1 MEFLPNIYKW
11 IEILLRWSHVMFAIL
26 WVGNSF
32 LFNYL
37 DNKLE
42 KNTSSKEV
50 DAEGILQHSG
60 WFYRLERLK
69 VAPEQFSKNL
79 IIFKWQSY
87 LTFITGILLLTIIY
101 YANSNILMIDKRVNE
116 NITPLMG
123 IAISIFSII
132 GSWLIYD
139 LICKSK
145 LINNKIIFPVVL
157 LIIGAV
163 ISFCLTKFFGQ
174 KFAFLSVGVILGCI
188 MFFNVFFVIIPN
200 GKNITS
206 SALSKKE
213 FDLNLSISAKIRSVH
228 NNIITFLVLFVMLSG
243 HASFIWVSPY
253 NWIILLLLAIILG
266 FIRHFFNLKAKKN
279 FKVLQ

>member
-1 MEFLPNIYKW
+1 MEFLSYISEW

-26 WVGNSF
+26 WIGNSF
-32 LFNYL
+32 LFNFL

-42 KNTSSKEV
+42 KNMTSGEV
-50 DAEGILQHSG
+50 DADGILQHSG
-60 WFYRLERLK
+60 WFYRVERLK
-69 VAPEQFSKNL
+69 VAPKNFSKNL
-79 IIFKWQSY
+79 IVFKWQSY
-87 LTFITGILLLTIIY
+87 LTFITGALLLIIIY
-101 YANSNILMIDKRVNE
+101 YVNSKNLMIDESVNE

-123 IAISIFSII
+123 IGISIFSII

-157 LIIGAV
+157 LVIGTV
-163 ISFCLTKFFGQ
+163 ISFCLAKTFGP

-206 SALSKKE
+206 SALNKKE
-213 FDLNLSISAKIRSVH
+213 FDLNLSISAKTRSVH
-228 NNIITFLVLFVMLSG
+228 NNIITFLVLFIMLSG
-243 HASFIWVSPY
+243 HASFIWVSQY
-253 NWIILLLLAIILG
+253 NWIILSFLAIILG
-266 FIRHFFNLKAKKN
+266 LIRHYFNLRAKKK
-279 FKVLQ
+279 F

>member
-1 MEFLPNIYKW
+1 MEFLPYIYKW

-42 KNTSSKEV
+42 KNTTGGEV

-87 LTFITGILLLTIIY
+87 LTFITGILLLIIIY
-101 YANSNILMIDKRVNE
+101 YANAKILMIDKRVNE

-123 IAISIFSII
+123 IGISIFSII

-145 LINNKIIFPVVL
+145 LINKKIIFTVVL

-163 ISFCLTKFFGQ
+163 ISFCLTKIFGSR
-174 KFAFLSVGVILGCI
+174 FAFLSVGVILGCI

-206 SALSKKE
+206 STLNKE
-213 FDLNLSISAKIRSVH
+213 KFDLNLSISAKTRSVH
-228 NNIITFLVLFVMLSG
+228 NNFITFLVLFVMLSG
-243 HASFIWVSPY
+243 HASFIWISQY
-253 NWIILLLLAIILG
+253 NWIILSFLAIILG
-266 FIRHFFNLKAKKN
+266 LIRHYFNLRAKK
-279 FKVLQ
+279 KI

>member
-1 MEFLPNIYKW
+1 MELLPYTLKW
-11 IEILLRWSHVMFAIL
+11 FEVLLRWSHVMFAIL

-37 DNKLE
+37 DNRLE
-42 KNTSSKEV
+42 KNTISKEV
-50 DAEGILQHSG
+50 DADGILQHSG
-60 WFYRLERLK
+60 WFYRVERLNI
-69 VAPEQFSKNL
+69 APEKFSKNL

-87 LTFITGILLLTIIY
+87 LTFITGMLLLIIIY
-101 YANSNILMIDKRVNE
+101 YSNSKILMIDKRVNE
-116 NITPLMG
+116 NITPLIG

-145 LINNKIIFPVVL
+145 LINSKIIFPIIL

-163 ISFCLTKFFGQ
+163 ISFGLTKIFGP

-206 SALSKKE
+206 SYLNKE
-213 FDLNLSISAKIRSVH
+213 EFNLNLSISAKTRSVH

-243 HASFIWVSPY
+243 HASFIWISQY
-253 NWIILLLLAIILG
+253 NWMILLLLAIILG
-266 FIRHFFNLKAKKN
+266 FIRHLFNLKAKEKN
-279 FKVLQ
+279 

>member
-1 MEFLPNIYKW
+1 MELLPYTFKW
-11 IEILLRWSHVMFAIL
+11 IEVLLRWSHVLFAIL

-42 KNTSSKEV
+42 KNTTSKGV
-50 DAEGILQHSG
+50 DKDGILQHSG
-60 WFYRLERLK
+60 WFYRVERLNA
-69 VAPEQFSKNL
+69 APEQFSKNL

-87 LTFITGILLLTIIY
+87 LTFFTGMLLLVIIY
-101 YANSNILMIDKRVNE
+101 YANANILMIDQRVNE
-116 NITPLMG
+116 NISPLMG
-123 IAISIFSII
+123 IGISIFSII

-157 LIIGAV
+157 LIIGTV
-163 ISFCLTKFFGQ
+163 ISFSLTKIFGSR
-174 KFAFLSVGVILGCI
+174 FAFLSVGVILGCI

-200 GKNITS
+200 GKNIT
-206 SALSKKE
+206 LNTEK
-213 FDLNLSISAKIRSVH
+213 FDLNLSISAKTRSVH

-243 HASFIWVSPY
+243 HYSFIWISQY
-253 NWIILLLLAIILG
+253 NWIILSFLSIILG
-266 FIRHFFNLKAKKN
+266 LIRHYFNLRAKK
-279 FKVLQ
+279 KI

>member
-1 MEFLPNIYKW
+1 MEFLPHIYKW

-42 KNTSSKEV
+42 KNATSGEV

-87 LTFITGILLLTIIY
+87 LTFITGILLLIIIY
-101 YANSNILMIDKRVNE
+101 YANAKILMIDKRVNE

-163 ISFCLTKFFGQ
+163 ISFCFTKIFGSR
-174 KFAFLSVGVILGCI
+174 FAFLSVGLILGCI

-206 SALSKKE
+206 SALNEEK
-213 FDLNLSISAKIRSVH
+213 FDLNLSVSAKTRSVH

-243 HASFIWVSPY
+243 HAAFIWISQY
-253 NWIILLLLAIILG
+253 NWIILSFLAVILG
-266 FIRHFFNLKAKKN
+266 LVRHYFNLRAKK
-279 FKVLQ
+279 KI

>member
-1 MEFLPNIYKW
+1 MELLPYTLKW
-11 IEILLRWSHVMFAIL
+11 FEVLLRWSHVLFAIL

-42 KNTSSKEV
+42 KNTTSKEV
-50 DAEGILQHSG
+50 DADGILQHSG
-60 WFYRLERLK
+60 WFYRVERLN
-69 VAPEQFSKNL
+69 VAPKKLSKNF

-87 LTFITGILLLTIIY
+87 LTFITGMLLLIIIY
-101 YANSNILMIDKRVNE
+101 YVNAKILMIDKRVNE

-123 IAISIFSII
+123 IGISIFSII

-145 LINNKIIFPVVL
+145 LINNKIIFPIIL

-163 ISFCLTKFFGQ
+163 ISFGLTKIYGPR
-174 KFAFLSVGVILGCI
+174 FAFLSVGVILGCI

-200 GKNITS
+200 GKNITGL
-206 SALSKKE
+206 ALNKE
-213 FDLNLSISAKIRSVH
+213 KFDLNLSISAKTRSVH

-243 HASFIWVSPY
+243 HASFIWISQY
-253 NWIILLLLAIILG
+253 NWIILSFLAIILG
-266 FIRHFFNLKAKKN
+266 LIRYYFNLRAKK
-279 FKVLQ
+279 KI